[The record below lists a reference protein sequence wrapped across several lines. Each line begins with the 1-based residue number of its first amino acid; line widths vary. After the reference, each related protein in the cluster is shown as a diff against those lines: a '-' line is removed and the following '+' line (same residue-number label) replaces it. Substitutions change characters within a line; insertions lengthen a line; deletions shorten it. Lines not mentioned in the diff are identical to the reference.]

1 MTTKCC
7 IWLDPLLEGKKLVIQ
22 NKADYKKKKKKI
34 PGSYEVQ
41 EKQQVEQENVIIKH
55 LSGNSLYSHD
65 KSLFFITRICDVNL
79 LRE

>member
-22 NKADYKKKKKKI
+22 NKADYKKRKKKINTKKKKKQKKKKKKI

-41 EKQQVEQENVIIKH
+41 EKQQVE
-55 LSGNSLYSHD
+55 
-65 KSLFFITRICDVNL
+65 
-79 LRE
+79 